1 MAGIVICEDR
11 RAGGMMK
18 RIMRVLGACAVAIA
32 IGLPAPA
39 RALEKATIGY
49 NSVADFLLAFIAKD
63 RGYFEKHGL
72 DADLKLT
79 QVSLMAIPTVLTA
92 GSIDIGGVTPPALL
106 LADENGLD
114 IKIVAGAD
122 QTAAGY
128 HLSGIIVRTDS
139 DIKTAADMKGKTIA
153 VPGLND
159 LLHILVVKWLGDRG
173 VAKGDVHFVE
183 GPMVQL
189 GDILKSGRVDAV
201 VPVEPFMSRIA
212 NSGGGRI
219 LGYYV
224 DDLPAGI
231 PPVVWAATGKYIAAH
246 TAVVNAFRAGLA
258 DALDYYKAHPES
270 GSETLSH
277 YIKIPP
283 EALKTIPIPPVT
295 ASVDASQIRYWVD
308 IMREQNILTKR
319 IDPATVLVP

>member
-1 MAGIVICEDR
+1 
-11 RAGGMMK
+11 
-18 RIMRVLGACAVAIA
+18 
-32 IGLPAPA
+32 
-39 RALEKATIGY
+39 
-49 NSVADFLLAFIAKD
+49 
-63 RGYFEKHGL
+63 
-72 DADLKLT
+72 
-79 QVSLMAIPTVLTA
+79 
-92 GSIDIGGVTPPALL
+92 
-106 LADENGLD
+106 
-114 IKIVAGAD
+114 
-122 QTAAGY
+122 
-128 HLSGIIVRTDS
+128 
-139 DIKTAADMKGKTIA
+139 
-153 VPGLND
+153 
-159 LLHILVVKWLGDRG
+159 
-173 VAKGDVHFVE
+173 
-183 GPMVQL
+183 
-189 GDILKSGRVDAV
+189 V

-308 IMREQNILTKR
+308 IMREQNMLTKR
-319 IDPATVLVP
+319 IDPRRFLFHRFGLSP